1 MWFVPRSSADG
12 SHVNNAAPATLP
24 FQAEPAR
31 LRRQCLVMGAV
42 SALVMAG
49 IALWSRWDAWFV
61 SDFDQ
66 LWIAGR
72 ALLERK
78 EPYQAVLDS
87 GNAYPLYYP
96 LTAVLLVLPLA
107 WLPLGAARIAVAG
120 ITGFV
125 AGFGLRRLG
134 WWGWLAL
141 LSPVWWAA
149 AIQGQ
154 VAPALAGAA
163 LVPSLGLI
171 LTAKPTVG
179 LALWLSRPSARAAVS
194 AAAITVISVLLWP
207 TWPGVWLRTVQ
218 EASHFTAPVQRPGG
232 VLLLLALLQW
242 RTPQGRLLAAWAVI
256 PRTESMYDLLP
267 LILIAK
273 SPTGAALFVTGSV
286 LALLGLSLGTPPA
299 WDTATRVNNSWPILF
314 VCIYL
319 PALLIVLQ
327 PWLEALLAGLRS
339 RRAA

>member
-1 MWFVPRSSADG
+1 VKAETRPADG
-12 SHVNNAAPATLP
+12 AADAPAATP
-24 FQAEPAR
+24 
-31 LRRQCLVMGAV
+31 RQCLVLGLAA
-42 SALVMAG
+42 ALLMTG
-49 IALWSRWDAWFV
+49 ITAWSRSDVWFF

-78 EPYQAVLDS
+78 EPYQAVLAA
-87 GNAYPLYYP
+87 GNLYPLYYP
-96 LTAVLLVLPLA
+96 LTGVVLVLPLA
-107 WLPLGAARIAVAG
+107 ALPLGAARIAFAAL
-120 ITGFV
+120 TGFV
-125 AGFGLRRLG
+125 AGYGLRRLG
-134 WWGWLAL
+134 AWAWLAL

-171 LTAKPTVG
+171 LAAKPTVG

-207 TWPGVWLRTVQ
+207 TWPVTWLRTVQ
-218 EASHFTAPVQRPGG
+218 DASHFTAPVQRPGG

-267 LILIAK
+267 LILVAN
-273 SPTGAALFVTGSV
+273 SRAGAGLFVTGSM
-286 LALLGLSLGTPPA
+286 LALLGLSLGAPPA

-319 PALLIVLQ
+319 PVLLIVLQ
-327 PWLEALLAGLRS
+327 PWLKARLAALRI
-339 RRAA
+339 RRTA